1 MISEMRLTNRAA
13 ILARAAFS
21 LLLLV
26 ILVYAIGYENII
38 AKFSAID
45 PLIMLAVVALLM
57 VQNIA
62 GGLRWAIII
71 SRLGSRLSF
80 RKIYGIYVIG
90 SVSNL
95 ILLASIGGISVRA
108 VLLTQQGVR
117 LTPVVIGL
125 FIERIFVYLA
135 LLASF
140 VAGAYILKQNLAEQF
155 VDTAIYYGLLIT
167 FFLAALAILIVMFL
181 RFGKTDYGRNA
192 ANLFATVFRSPM
204 AFVMLT
210 MVSFAVLFLGFAAI
224 GIIARGLDIDTP
236 ILLLLSVQPV
246 IAIAASLPVSLGG
259 WGVREGGMVI
269 GLSFLNVNANDAL
282 ALSILYGVA
291 GVIATLLVAVVAIN
305 IGFLKGIV
313 LNNGASSKKPEDISE

>member
-45 PLIMLAVVALLM
+45 PPIMLAVVALLM

-224 GIIARGLDIDTP
+224 GIIAKGLDIDTP

-291 GVIATLLVAVVAIN
+291 GVIATLFVAVVAIN